1 MKPIFFILACAV
13 AIAGFSSRA
22 DEPRDIRLDRLFA
35 ELHRTRDIA
44 AGQSLTD
51 RIWDIWHNTGRPE
64 TVELMLDGRRAL
76 QRQDVETALQ
86 RFNEV
91 VKREPDLSEGW
102 NKRATLYFVMGRYR
116 ASIADIGKVL
126 ELEPRH
132 FGALAGLGMIYELLD
147 QPQRALDAWRR
158 ALAANPHL
166 QDAPPSHPA
175 IGTGSRPTAYMN
187 TCVEGA
193 GGDGLAL
200 AAPWC

>member
-1 MKPIFFILACAV
+1 MKPILFILVCAV
-13 AIAGFSSRA
+13 AIAGVSSWA
-22 DEPRDIRLDRLFA
+22 DEPRDIRLNRLFA

-132 FGALAGLGMIYELLD
+132 FGALAGLGMIYELLN
-147 QPQRALDAWRR
+147 QPRKALDAWRR

-166 QDAPPSHPA
+166 QDAPRR
-175 IGTGSRPTAYMN
+175 IRQLERDLGQQRI
-187 TCVEGA
+187 
-193 GGDGLAL
+193 
-200 AAPWC
+200 